1 MTHSTRQESDQGI
14 DRDQD
19 VQRLPVVVVGAGMAG
34 LSAARSLQDHGI
46 PTIVVEGANRI
57 GGRLHTVD
65 LQVQGTDPSTV
76 DLGAAW
82 IHGPIGNP
90 LASVAA
96 DAGVT
101 GYPTTFSDNP
111 AGLLVKSAQGNTLD
125 PGAFS
130 LGNRAFW
137 NAADSAYETGK
148 ALGDL
153 QPDRSFAEAI
163 DEEAIQLPD
172 GLDSAAQDGFRF
184 AHAVGLQGHE
194 ASDLNDLSFDGYD
207 YDTRPGGDI
216 LLADGGYRALVDHV
230 AKGLSSVR
238 LNTLVSAI
246 HERNGRYVVQVS
258 AADRS
263 NDESEQTIDARA
275 VIVTASIGVLQSG
288 TIDFDPPLPEPV
300 TSAIANIG
308 MGANEKVAIAFESW
322 PWDRDLGYAVLTDTD
337 DTDPYV
343 SWLLR
348 SDSPIAV
355 SYSGGTRA
363 RTMSA
368 QADDEVLDAA
378 LKSLRHLFGPLP
390 EVTDWQRTSWIVDP
404 LIRGSY
410 SFNMSRASNQA
421 RALLSAPVRPGLILA
436 GEAMNTS
443 DYGTAHGALIA
454 GRRAADQLVAGL
466 T

>member
-1 MTHSTRQESDQGI
+1 MTHDTKQDKHQGNKQDQEL
-14 DRDQD
+14 
-19 VQRLPVVVVGAGMAG
+19 QRLPVVVVGAGMAG
-34 LSAARSLQDHGI
+34 LTAARSLQDRGI
-46 PTIVVEGANRI
+46 PTIVIEGADRI
-57 GGRLHTVD
+57 GGRLHTVE
-65 LQVQGTDPSTV
+65 LEVRGSEPATV

-90 LASVAA
+90 LTPLAG
-96 DAGVT
+96 DAGVA
-101 GYPTTFSDNP
+101 GYPTTFSDDP
-111 AGLLVKSAQGNTLD
+111 AGLQATSALGHTLD
-125 PGAFS
+125 SEDFS
-130 LGNRAFW
+130 RGNRAFW
-137 NAADSAYETGK
+137 HASDAAHEAGK
-148 ALGDL
+148 ALGEN
-153 QPDRSFAEAI
+153 QPDRSFAQAL
-163 DEEAIQLPD
+163 DEGAIQPPE
-172 GLDSAAQDGFRF
+172 GLGPAAQDGFRF

-194 ASDLNDLSFDGYD
+194 ASDLDDLSFDGYD

-230 AKGLSSVR
+230 AKGLNPVR

-246 HERNGRYVVQVS
+246 RERNGRYIVQVS
-258 AADRS
+258 AADRPE
-263 NDESEQTIDARA
+263 DLSEQTIEARA
-275 VIVTASIGVLQSG
+275 VIVTASIGVLQAG

-322 PWDRDLGYAVLTDTD
+322 PWDRDLGYAVVTDSD
-337 DTDPYV
+337 STDPYV

-363 RTMSA
+363 RAMSA
-368 QADDEVLDAA
+368 QADDEVLGAA
-378 LKSLRHLFGPLP
+378 LESLRHLFGTLP
-390 EVTDWQRTSWIVDP
+390 AVTDWRRTSWIANP
-404 LIRGSY
+404 LTRGSY
-410 SFNMSRASNQA
+410 SFNTSRVSNQA
-421 RALLSAPVRPGLILA
+421 RALLSAPVRPGLVLA